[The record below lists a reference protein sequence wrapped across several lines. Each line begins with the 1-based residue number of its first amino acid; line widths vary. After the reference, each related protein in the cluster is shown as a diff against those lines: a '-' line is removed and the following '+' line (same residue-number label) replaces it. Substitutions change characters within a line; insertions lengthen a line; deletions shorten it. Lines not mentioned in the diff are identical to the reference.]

1 MLFSGSFGLQLGM
14 HFKFH
19 GSFKLHH
26 FQQAQRGLRD
36 VTIAVVMVEGTTI
49 TGVLTT
55 VGMAAVL
62 VAAVSPSAMVR
73 VHSIHMQWCVI
84 IQFTWNGA

>member
-1 MLFSGSFGLQLGM
+1 
-14 HFKFH
+14 
-19 GSFKLHH
+19 
-26 FQQAQRGLRD
+26 
-36 VTIAVVMVEGTTI
+36 MVEGTTI

-84 IQFTWNGA
+84 IQFTYPIVGIQTTEWCVIISHTVWIQSGYILIWIQSGEILI